1 MPEKCEG
8 LCPINEL
15 RCCDCKCALWDWY
28 YGCGLNVNR
37 HLSEIKEGL
46 AMIALSLE
54 RSRTRIEGYDLVI
67 AKSLANGCIDMYQE
81 AGWK

>member
-1 MPEKCEG
+1 
-8 LCPINEL
+8 
-15 RCCDCKCALWDWY
+15 
-28 YGCGLNVNR
+28 
-37 HLSEIKEGL
+37 
-46 AMIALSLE
+46 MIALSLE